1 MRPQSLT
8 VTLYGNGYEVAKVEL
23 DGSNNWMAR
32 VDNLPAAFNGEA
44 ITYTWR
50 EQAVLSYTQTST
62 VTEGGVTTITNTYR
76 SRGNNTTNNYNYTT
90 NNYTTGG
97 NAINFGGGGGN
108 VVNGGG
114 VVINNQPVFQ
124 PNMPGEPLIEIED
137 YGTPLGI
144 NVIINHVG
152 DCFD

>member
-1 MRPQSLT
+1 MNFR
-8 VTLYGNGYEVAKVEL
+8 L
-23 DGSNNWMAR
+23 D
-32 VDNLPAAFNGEA
+32 DE
-44 ITYTWR
+44 
-50 EQAVLSYTQTST
+50 TQ
-62 VTEGGVTTITNTYR
+62 
-76 SRGNNTTNNYNYTT
+76 YTT
-90 NNYTTGG
+90 NIKVIGV
-97 NAINFGGGGGN
+97 GGGGGN